1 MYVKDH
7 MTKNPYC
14 ITSDT
19 SISSS
24 LDIMDKH
31 NFHRLPVV
39 DETGKLIGLVTEGLI
54 SESSGS
60 NRTSLSIY
68 ELNYLLS
75 KTKVKDIMIKEVI
88 TISPEVLVEEA
99 AEKMRKYHI
108 NVLPVVDETNK
119 VVGMITESDIFS
131 AFMDLLGYPVKGS
144 RFSIHISEDAYGIL
158 GKIGD
163 IFAENNISLL
173 RLAVYHSERGIEVVV
188 ITEEKCPQMK
198 DVLTSAGWE
207 VVDARS

>member
-19 SISSS
+19 SISSA
-24 LDIMDKH
+24 LEIMDKH
-31 NFHRLPVV
+31 DFHRLPVV
-39 DETGKLIGLVTEGLI
+39 DDKGNLIGLVTEGLI

-75 KTKVKDIMIKEVI
+75 KTKVKDIMIQKVI
-88 TISPEVLVEEA
+88 TISPEALVEEA
-99 AEKMRKYHI
+99 AEKMRGNHI
-108 NVLPVVDETNK
+108 NVLPVVDETSK
-119 VVGMITESDIFS
+119 VIGIITESDIFA
-131 AFMDLLGYPVKGS
+131 AFLDLLGYPVKGS
-144 RFSIHISEDAYGIL
+144 RFSIHIEKDAYGIL

-163 IFAENNISLL
+163 TFAANNISVL
-173 RLAVYHSERGIEVVV
+173 RLAVYHGERGIEVVV
-188 ITEEKCPQMK
+188 ITEEKCPEMK
-198 DVLTSAGWE
+198 DVLVHDGWE